1 MEAER
6 TSKHDDQAERR
17 RGESHH
23 NRTESIDAKKDED
36 QGLTEVA
43 APPPV
48 QDEDA
53 SGWTRQEHM
62 ESALAEGTGEEKGL
76 RQQESYISQPRT
88 QLYTVSYL
96 VFFSIM
102 GTLARLGVEWLT
114 FYPGAPVVLSVLWAN
129 FAGSLVMGFLAQD
142 RRLFQEE
149 SGTHIDVRKHDVGDE
164 SSDTVAAIKSH
175 GKVKKTIPLYIGL
188 ATGFCGS
195 LTSFSSFIRD
205 VFFALSNDLPTPID
219 YPYAASAAVFKT
231 STVPRSGGYSF
242 MAVLAVIILTVCLS
256 LGALKTGAHIA
267 IALDPITPTLPF
279 FFTRKIIDPLFVFL
293 AWGSWLGAVFM
304 AIWPPDRPQG
314 TDSHGSWENETWR
327 GQAIFAIC
335 CAPVGCLLRF
345 YALLKLNAVMP
356 SFPLGTFAVN
366 MIGTA
371 VLGMA
376 FDLQHVPVNSSG
388 DPVGGGRLGCQVLQ
402 GIVDGFCGCLT
413 TVSTWVIEL
422 DGLKTRHAWTY
433 GTLSVS
439 VALAL
444 LVVIMGSV
452 RWTVG
457 FSTPACVT

>member
-6 TSKHDDQAERR
+6 TSQHDDQAERR
-17 RGESHH
+17 RGESLHK
-23 NRTESIDAKKDED
+23 RTESIDARKDEYQD
-36 QGLTEVA
+36 LTEVA
-43 APPPV
+43 APAPV
-48 QDEDA
+48 QEEDS
-53 SGWTRQEHM
+53 SGWRREEHM
-62 ESALAEGTGEEKGL
+62 ESALTEETDAEGL
-76 RQQESYISQPRT
+76 WQQESYISYPQT

-102 GTLARLGVEWLT
+102 GTLARLGVQWLT
-114 FYPGAPVVLSVLWAN
+114 FYPGAPVVLGVLWAN

-149 SGTHIDVRKHDVGDE
+149 WGTRIGVRKSESGDE
-164 SSDTVAAIKSH
+164 SSNAVAAIKNH
-175 GKVKKTIPLYIGL
+175 GKVKKTIPLYVGL

-195 LTSFSSFIRD
+195 FTSFSAFIRD

-219 YPYAASAAVFKT
+219 HPHPTSAAILT
-231 STVPRSGGYSF
+231 SSTVPRNGGYSF
-242 MAVLAVIILTVCLS
+242 MALLAVISLTVCLS

-267 IALDPITPTLPF
+267 VALDPITPTLPF
-279 FFTRKIIDPLFVFL
+279 ALTRRIIDPLFVFL
-293 AWGSWLGAVFM
+293 AFGSWLGAIFM

-314 TDSHGSWENETWR
+314 TDSGGSWENETWR

-335 CAPVGCLLRF
+335 FAPVGCLLRF
-345 YALLKLNAVMP
+345 YASLKLNAVVP

-366 MIGTA
+366 MFGTA

-376 FDLQHVPVNSSG
+376 FAIQHVPLPSLG
-388 DPVGGGRLGCQVLQ
+388 DAIGGGRVGCQVLQ
-402 GIVDGFCGCLT
+402 GIMDGFCGCLT
-413 TVSTWVIEL
+413 TVSTWVTEL
-422 DGLKTRHAWTY
+422 DGLRRRHAWTY

-439 VALAL
+439 IALAL

-457 FSTPACVT
+457 FSAPACVT